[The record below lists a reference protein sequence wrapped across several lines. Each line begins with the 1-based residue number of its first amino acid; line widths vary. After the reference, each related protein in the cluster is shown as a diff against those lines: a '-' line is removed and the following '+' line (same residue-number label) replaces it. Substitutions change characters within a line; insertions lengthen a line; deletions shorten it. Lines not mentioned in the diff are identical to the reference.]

1 MRKYFYLLLFVTS
14 INCGQNVFPES
25 VGVVNDF
32 EGIFT
37 EKQKEE
43 LAKIITDFEKET
55 SNEIAIIT
63 LKEIHPT
70 YNDFDKYCF
79 DISNYYGVGKKEKDN
94 GLVIIFS
101 TELRKIRINSGTQ
114 TENILTDEICKEEV
128 DKIIPEFKKG
138 NYFEGIKNCLLNLI
152 QKWKA

>member
-14 INCGQNVFPES
+14 INCSQSIFPEKIGS
-25 VGVVNDF
+25 VNDF
-32 EGIFT
+32 ENIFT

-43 LAKIITDFEKET
+43 LTQIIIDFEKQT

-70 YNDFDKYCF
+70 YEDFDKYCL
-79 DISNYYGVGKKEKDN
+79 DLSNYYGVGKKEKDN
-94 GLVIIFS
+94 GLVIVFS
-101 TELRKIRINSGTQ
+101 TELRKIRINTGTQ
-114 TENILTDEICKEEV
+114 TENILTNEICKEEV

-138 NYFEGIKNCLLNLI
+138 NYFEGVKNCLLNLI
-152 QKWKA
+152 HNWKT

>member
-43 LAKIITDFEKET
+43 LAKIITDFEKKT

-70 YNDFDKYCF
+70 YDDFDKYCL
-79 DISNYYGVGKKEKDN
+79 DLSNYYGVGKKENDN
-94 GLVIIFS
+94 GLIIVFS
-101 TELRKIRINSGTQ
+101 AELRKFRINTGTQ
-114 TENILTDEICKEEV
+114 TENILTNEICKEEV

-152 QKWKA
+152 QKWKE